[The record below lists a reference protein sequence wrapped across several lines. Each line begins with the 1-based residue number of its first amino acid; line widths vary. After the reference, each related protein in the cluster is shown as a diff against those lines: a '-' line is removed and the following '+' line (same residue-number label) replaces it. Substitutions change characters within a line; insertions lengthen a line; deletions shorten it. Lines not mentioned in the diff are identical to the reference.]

1 MDLAKQIC
9 GCVSFF
15 FLGLSKEH
23 VQEISAAWVELLR
36 LGEPEDEML
45 LGDLRQQ
52 LLEEHQLQQRR
63 VEEEQGRW
71 SGGDSSE
78 LGWDGND
85 GNDGNDG
92 MKDEKDT
99 ERH

>member
-9 GCVSFF
+9 ACVSFF
-15 FLGLSKEH
+15 SGLSKED

-52 LLEEHQLQQRR
+52 LLEEHQLHQRR

-71 SGGDSSE
+71 SGGDHQS
-78 LGWDGND
+78 WDGM
-85 GNDGNDG
+85 G
-92 MKDEKDT
+92 MMGMMGMMG
-99 ERH
+99 